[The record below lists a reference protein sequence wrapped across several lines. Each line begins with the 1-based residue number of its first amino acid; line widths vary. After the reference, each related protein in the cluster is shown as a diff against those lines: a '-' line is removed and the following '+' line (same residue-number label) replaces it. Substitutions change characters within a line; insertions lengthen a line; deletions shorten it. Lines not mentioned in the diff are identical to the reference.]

1 MTKKKHKE
9 DVTDASSKL
18 ITKIKFNLK
27 TEVPEISYSFEN
39 IKCSKEIKVKGKEKA
54 LDEFLSAMQAKIGRA
69 SCRERV

>member
-39 IKCSKEIKVKGKEKA
+39 IKC
-54 LDEFLSAMQAKIGRA
+54 
-69 SCRERV
+69 